1 MPHNPPIFP
10 PILPDHYV
18 VTPSRLEALDQLAS
32 ESLDGVNGGTCAPTT
47 PIRIGGAGLDLR
59 GSSRLR
65 GPIATG
71 RDAVGI
77 TLSNHAYPAFVTPR
91 TRTIMISLVPLFDTD
106 TDTDAIRAFEHQF
119 EPIYGIKATGTSQF
133 SIGFG
138 IPTLRLHDGATIVS
152 ATLCWRS
159 GAVVASL
166 AGPTDAAELP
176 QARLIRAKK
185 EGLET
190 ADYTPTNIAEL
201 WKVPARVN
209 STAYAID
216 DIVHSTGGGNW
227 EGSNGYT
234 YRCVQAGVT
243 AAAQPVMSTTIG
255 GDTTDGTVIWRTEYG
270 HNNPFLHYQWP
281 GIPSGAAPAA
291 VHNVGLP
298 QDLKIRVNMNTTID
312 TATYSYRLE
321 LLEPGGAGGVSYGNV
336 YHSLLIELAG
346 LTELR
351 EP

>member
-10 PILPDHYV
+10 PVIPDHYV
-18 VTPSRLEALDQLAS
+18 VTPGRLEALDQLAS
-32 ESLDGVNGGTCAPTT
+32 ESLDGVNGGSHAPAT

-65 GPIATG
+65 GSIATG

-91 TRTIMISLVPLFDTD
+91 PRTIAMTLRPLFDTD
-106 TDTDAIRAFEHQF
+106 TDTDAVRAFEHQF
-119 EPIYGIKATGTSQF
+119 EPVYGIKATGTTQF
-133 SIGFG
+133 NIGFV
-138 IPTLRLHDGATIVS
+138 IPTLRLHHGATIVS
-152 ATLCWRS
+152 AKLRWRS
-159 GAVVASL
+159 GAVPSTLAS
-166 AGPTDAAELP
+166 GNVLP
-176 QARLIRAKK
+176 AVRLVRMKK
-185 EGLET
+185 EGLEIG
-190 ADYTPTNIAEL
+190 DYSPTNVAEL
-201 WKVPARVN
+201 WKVPARAN

-216 DIVHSTGGGNW
+216 EIVHSTGGGDW

-270 HNNPFLHYQWP
+270 GSNPFLHYQWP
-281 GIPSGAAPAA
+281 GVPSGASPA
-291 VHNVGLP
+291 VYHNDGLP

-312 TATYSYRLE
+312 TTTYDYRLE
-321 LLEPGGAGGVSYGNV
+321 LIEPGGEAGVSFGNV

-346 LTELR
+346 LTALK